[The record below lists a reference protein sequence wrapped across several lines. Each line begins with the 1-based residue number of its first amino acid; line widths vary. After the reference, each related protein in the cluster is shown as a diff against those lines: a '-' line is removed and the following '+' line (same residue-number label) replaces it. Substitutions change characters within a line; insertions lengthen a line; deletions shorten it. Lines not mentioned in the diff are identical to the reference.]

1 MPRKRPQL
9 ATWESTV
16 DALNSQKTRYQL
28 RRNENQTPYIKI
40 EDRETGKRSS
50 LKPLAH
56 SRIEDVIK
64 ARELCEW
71 LGEDDLNPDEPIS
84 VLLEKIEKGEDYVAG
99 EVYTWDQLVAWS
111 QDHLTKTMKESS
123 ARNNIGL
130 IRNLAN
136 QDTPMTWKDIKSWLF
151 QKSIDSRPFKNRL
164 DALEQLRLAISSR
177 IGDEPSFI
185 TRNNLMQLRARNN
198 ASTTKKTR
206 YQPEGKISSVRAI
219 PTKEQAEKYFD
230 KYYEKYPLSIWCLIM
245 MMCYGLRNHE
255 LWHIEQVE
263 DNVSNPSLHGKFIY
277 VPGNW
282 RTKSFAHY
290 VFPIYPEW
298 IDKYYL
304 LETLASNQEQ
314 LHSRAKPK
322 IVSAK
327 DMSKPWDKGDP
338 HDKGVVVNNDYCG
351 NWISK
356 QLSKTLPEWKASVP
370 NIRGDFNPTAKKEQ
384 IKPYDL
390 RHTYAI
396 RVSTLPEWNHISEA
410 DAALAMGHSIEVHR
424 KNYQKWISEDQNKER
439 FLNRVVSSFS

>member
-1 MPRKRPQL
+1 M
-9 ATWESTV
+9 
-16 DALNSQKTRYQL
+16 
-28 RRNENQTPYIKI
+28 
-40 EDRETGKRSS
+40 
-50 LKPLAH
+50 
-56 SRIEDVIK
+56 
-64 ARELCEW
+64 
-71 LGEDDLNPDEPIS
+71 
-84 VLLEKIEKGEDYVAG
+84 
-99 EVYTWDQLVAWS
+99 
-111 QDHLTKTMKESS
+111 
-123 ARNNIGL
+123 
-130 IRNLAN
+130 
-136 QDTPMTWKDIKSWLF
+136 
-151 QKSIDSRPFKNRL
+151 
-164 DALEQLRLAISSR
+164 
-177 IGDEPSFI
+177 
-185 TRNNLMQLRARNN
+185 
-198 ASTTKKTR
+198 
-206 YQPEGKISSVRAI
+206 
-219 PTKEQAEKYFD
+219 
-230 KYYEKYPLSIWCLIM
+230 
-245 MMCYGLRNHE
+245 
-255 LWHIEQVE
+255 
-263 DNVSNPSLHGKFIY
+263 
-277 VPGNW
+277 PGNW

-396 RVSTLPEWNHISEA
+396 RLSTLHEWNHISEA